1 MKVLVLGSKGQL
13 GCCLADQL
21 SDTDYEVI
29 YTSRS
34 EIDMAD
40 LAETKVN
47 ITDLSPNIAV
57 SYTHLTLPTN

>member
-1 MKVLVLGSKGQL
+1 MKILVIGSKGQL

-21 SDTDYEVI
+21 SDTDYEVV

-40 LAETKVN
+40 LTGTKASGYSVK
-47 ITDLSPNIAV
+47 
-57 SYTHLTLPTN
+57 LTKKGEV